1 MRLALL
7 VAVAT
12 ARACVTLVAALAFWA
27 AAPVAVGWVP
37 TTVMTASMAPAIEV
51 GDVVVARP
59 VDRDAL
65 VPGRVALAIDPD
77 WPDRLR
83 LHRVTG
89 VDGDGS
95 LVTKGDANTAP
106 DSSPVHPDAVRGVGV
121 LRVPFVGLPIVWLR
135 SGDAVP
141 LALCAVAF
149 AACLAL
155 AVRRGI
161 DDDDESRPDAG
172 AGDTGHVGDPS
183 ATGGSAPRRD
193 GAEARSRPWTLGLTT
208 LVAAATIAVATPS
221 YAALS
226 ANAAADG
233 SVTAGR
239 VTPPWALTCSDG
251 LFSSATVSWRYDGW
265 PVRSFDMLVDGRV
278 VLTDLPPESRSAR
291 VPNGWYSL
299 FSTSSVTIRAHVGST
314 WSAESSESVRI
325 GGSLLGLGRPYCR

>member
-1 MRLALL
+1 MRLTLL

-12 ARACVTLVAALAFWA
+12 ARACVTLVAALTFWA

-65 VPGRVALAIDPD
+65 VPGRVALATDPD

-89 VDGDGS
+89 FDGDGS

-141 LALCAVAF
+141 LTLSVVGF

-155 AVRRGI
+155 ALRRGI
-161 DDDDESRPDAG
+161 DDDETRPD
-172 AGDTGHVGDPS
+172 GDADGEGRFAKP
-183 ATGGSAPRRD
+183 ATGGSP
-193 GAEARSRPWTLGLTT
+193 
-208 LVAAATIAVATPS
+208 AATDAARRRPRTWALSLAALVTAAMVALATPS
-221 YAALS
+221 HAALS
-226 ANAAADG
+226 AVAGARG
-233 SVTAGR
+233 FVTAGR
-239 VTPPWALTCSDG
+239 VTPPWSLTCSDG

-265 PVRSFDMLVDGRV
+265 PARSFDMLVDGRV

-291 VPNGWYSL
+291 VPSGWYSL
-299 FSTSSVTIRAHVGST
+299 FSTSTVTIRAHVGST
-314 WSAESSESVRI
+314 WSALSSESVRI
-325 GGSLLGLGRPYCR
+325 GGALLGFGRPYCR